1 MGRLLYLI
9 ALYKK
14 NAPPWFAGLRE
25 AWRVL
30 LAQRYS
36 LFLNLQRFC
45 SEILSNSLF
54 LIFYSQTGDSSQA
67 YAMQRRSKE
76 LTDSLASANKAS
88 QMADWQI
95 KYDEVSI
102 FISVAKTSLTTSHDS
117 SSS

>member
-1 MGRLLYLI
+1 
-9 ALYKK
+9 
-14 NAPPWFAGLRE
+14 
-25 AWRVL
+25 
-30 LAQRYS
+30 
-36 LFLNLQRFC
+36 
-45 SEILSNSLF
+45 
-54 LIFYSQTGDSSQA
+54 
-67 YAMQRRSKE
+67 MQRRSKE